1 METKISYHAEGF
13 LLGNL
18 WGGGKGAY
26 PTIKLTSDSIY
37 GIRELAENALS
48 DGSLDSGMGYQ
59 SLIGAILNVEIKTEV
74 LIEGKKF
81 INREYDEI
89 SIGNI
94 DEMDIEFL
102 RECSVY
108 S

>member
-1 METKISYHAEGF
+1 MEKKISYHAEGF

-18 WGGGKGAY
+18 WGGGRGAY
-26 PTIKLTSDSIY
+26 PTIKITGDSMPD
-37 GIRELAENALS
+37 IRELAEKALS
-48 DGSLDSGMGYQ
+48 DGSLDSGMGFE
-59 SLIGAILNVEIKTEV
+59 SLIGAILNVEIITEC

-89 SIGNI
+89 SIGDI

-102 RECSVY
+102 RECDEY

>member
-1 METKISYHAEGF
+1 
-13 LLGNL
+13 
-18 WGGGKGAY
+18 
-26 PTIKLTSDSIY
+26 
-37 GIRELAENALS
+37 LAENALS
-48 DGSLDSGMGYQ
+48 DGSLDSGMGYE

-94 DEMDIEFL
+94 DERDIEFL